1 MGVLD
6 TVVQMKRQGYP
17 DDEIISQLRQQGL
30 SPKEINDALNQS
42 QIKSAV
48 SRMDEGAP
56 MPPGQQ
62 GDVYTPQPQEE
73 AGQEMYPAYQQAQG
87 GQQEYYPQEDYYS
100 QDNQQGVAVNT
111 DTIVEISEQVFA
123 EKTKKI
129 QKSMDELN
137 EFKTISQS
145 RIENV
150 LDRIKKIEAI
160 IDQLQIS
167 ILEKI
172 GSYGSN
178 IEGIKKEMSMMQD
191 SFGKMVGKVA
201 EKTER
206 KEEHHEK
213 EHKAK
218 SKK

>member
-48 SRMDEGAP
+48 SRMDEGVP
-56 MPPGQQ
+56 TQ
-62 GDVYTPQPQEE
+62 GSDVYQPQEE
-73 AGQEMYPAYQQAQG
+73 TGQEMYPAYQQAQG
-87 GQQEYYPQEDYYS
+87 GQQEYYPQEDFYS
-100 QDNQQGVAVNT
+100 QGQQGTAVDT

-123 EKTKKI
+123 EKTKKM

-137 EFKTISQS
+137 EFKTLTQS
-145 RIENV
+145 RVENA

-160 IDQLQIS
+160 IDKLQIS

-178 IEGIKKEMSMMQD
+178 IEGIRKEMSMMQD

-201 EKTER
+201 EKAEK